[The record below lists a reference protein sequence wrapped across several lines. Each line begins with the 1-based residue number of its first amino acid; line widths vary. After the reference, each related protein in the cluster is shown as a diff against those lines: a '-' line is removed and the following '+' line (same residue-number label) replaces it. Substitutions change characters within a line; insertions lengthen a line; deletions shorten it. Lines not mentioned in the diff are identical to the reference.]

1 MANILTVTDFTG
13 KYYIANAVNQ
23 IATVQSQQTPNNSA
37 ELTRVI
43 TVTEKDILINALGL
57 TIYNELQTALSDL
70 DEAEQKYLD
79 LINGVEYD
87 NKVWGGLKEM
97 LINAVYYEFN
107 NELIRGFSSTNGMQ
121 TNLVDGAISGTSKLV
136 NVWNDF
142 VLNYQSY
149 HNPIVVSLYEFLTD
163 KKEDYSFESA
173 NFKTYY
179 LKNSIL

>member
-23 IATVQSQQTPNNSA
+23 IASVQSQQTPNNST

-57 TIYNELQTALSDL
+57 TIYNELQLALANLPS
-70 DEAEQKYLD
+70 ANQKYKD
-79 LINGVEYD
+79 LVNGVEYD
-87 NKVWGGLKEM
+87 SKIWGGLKPM

-107 NELIRGFSSTNGMQ
+107 NELVRGFSSTNGMQ

-149 HNPIVVSLYEFLTD
+149 HNQIVVSLYEFLTD
-163 KKEDYSFESA
+163 KKDDYSFDSA
-173 NFKTYY
+173 KFKTYF